1 MKIKYPVDGWPAA
14 GMASLAPER
23 PTMTTPRRS
32 AHDPAHERKAMHKV
46 GWDAWVKLLD
56 ENLEWLKKQPR
67 TLEREH
73 VMFILTD
80 LVSTDRGRKYYE
92 SIPAPRLRP

>member
-1 MKIKYPVDGWPAA
+1 
-14 GMASLAPER
+14 
-23 PTMTTPRRS
+23 
-32 AHDPAHERKAMHKV
+32 MHKV

-92 SIPAPRLRP
+92 AIPAPRLSP